1 MSLRTLIQRQLGLEQ
16 LADEI
21 QSVPEGRGHS
31 PHSADFFSAR
41 RGFLFGGSLLA
52 AFLAAGERRA
62 RAGGPPSAEKWLVD
76 RVTMGLTQAE
86 LTQAQT
92 LGYDDYLEYQLAYE
106 QIAEDP
112 ALLARLANLTTL
124 TMTADQLVPIPPGQ
138 VQNELTEA
146 TILRAVFSRQQ
157 LLQRTVEFWTDHFN
171 IDINNGLDRSLKLI
185 DDRDVIRAHALGSF
199 AALLNA
205 SAQSPA
211 MLYYLDNNTNVVGN
225 PNENYGRELLELH
238 TMGVS
243 GGYTQQD
250 VQEVARCFTGWTLYN
265 QNSGANSWHFRFV
278 NAQHDN
284 GVKTVLG
291 NTINAGGINDG
302 FAVLNILA
310 NHPSTAHFIATK
322 LCRWFYAED
331 PPASLIDSVATTF
344 SGTSGDIKAMIRTI
358 FNSVD
363 PLTAPL
369 KFKRPYHL
377 YMSAL
382 RAGGAAVNTING
394 LRQSL
399 LAAGQ
404 LPFAW
409 SPPDGYPDRLDA
421 WSGLL
426 LPRWNFGASMVMTN
440 GVPGVVFSPT
450 NFFAGATT
458 IDQLMDRIDDALF
471 GGFMDADDKLKIR
484 TYLNVNPAQDQRR
497 REAVGLA
504 IAAPSYQ
511 WY

>member
-1 MSLRTLIQRQLGLEQ
+1 MSLRTLISRSLGLDAFTDQASLEFNSES
-16 LADEI
+16 A
-21 QSVPEGRGHS
+21 V
-31 PHSADFFSAR
+31 SADFIAAR
-41 RGFLFGGSLLA
+41 RKFLFGGSLLA
-52 AFLAAGERRA
+52 AIVAAGERKA
-62 RAGGPPSAEKWLVD
+62 RAGDPPSAEKWLVD
-76 RVTMGLTQAE
+76 RLTMGVTLAE
-86 LTQAQT
+86 LAQAQT
-92 LGYDDYLEYQLAYE
+92 LGYSDYLEYQLAFD
-106 QIAEDP
+106 QIVEDP

-146 TILRAVFSRQQ
+146 TILRSVFSRQQ
-157 LLQRTVEFWTDHFN
+157 LFQRTVEFWTDHFN
-171 IDINNGLDRSLKLI
+171 IDINNGIDRSLKLI
-185 DDRDVIRAHALGSF
+185 DDRDVIRAHALGTF
-199 AALLNA
+199 AALIDA
-205 SAQSPA
+205 SAHSPA
-211 MLYYLDNNTNVVGN
+211 MLYYLDNYTNTVGN
-225 PNENYGRELLELH
+225 PNENYARELMELH
-238 TMGVS
+238 TMGVD

-250 VQEVARCFTGWTLYN
+250 VQEVARCFTGWALYN
-265 QNSGANSWHFRFV
+265 QNSGANSWHFRFN

-284 GVKTVLG
+284 GAKTVLG
-291 NTINAGGINDG
+291 NVINAGGINDG
-302 FAVLNILA
+302 LAVLDILV

-331 PPASLIDSVATTF
+331 PPATLIDSVATTY
-344 SGTSGDIKAMIRTI
+344 SGTGGDIKAMIRTI
-358 FNSVD
+358 FDSVD
-363 PLTAPL
+363 PAAAPL

-382 RAGGAAVNTING
+382 RATGATVNTING
-394 LRQSL
+394 LRQNL

-440 GVPGVVFSPT
+440 GVAGVVFSPT
-450 NFFAGATT
+450 NFFTGATT

-471 GGFMDADDKLKIR
+471 GGFMDSDDKLKIR
-484 TYLNVNPAQDQRR
+484 TFLNVNPAQDQRR